1 VSFSKGEK
9 VTAKAHG
16 GTIDIQGIVVATVN
30 DKVQLQDV
38 RVWYD
43 PLDMFRQIA
52 PDGVV
57 KKDVVV
63 DKKLSPDE
71 ALETQTG
78 SSEEKPESTEL
89 PAGIEAKVA
98 GLSLAEGGLA
108 CPFAG
113 KVSKDDV
120 APPGHP

>member
-1 VSFSKGEK
+1 V
-9 VTAKAHG
+9 
-16 GTIDIQGIVVATVN
+16 DTVN

-57 KKDVVV
+57 KKDVV

-71 ALETQTG
+71 ALEAQTEG
-78 SSEEKPESTEL
+78 ADDKTLSAEL
-89 PAGIEAKVA
+89 EGKVA
-98 GLSLAEGGLA
+98 GLSLQEGSLA

-120 APPGHP
+120 TPPRHP